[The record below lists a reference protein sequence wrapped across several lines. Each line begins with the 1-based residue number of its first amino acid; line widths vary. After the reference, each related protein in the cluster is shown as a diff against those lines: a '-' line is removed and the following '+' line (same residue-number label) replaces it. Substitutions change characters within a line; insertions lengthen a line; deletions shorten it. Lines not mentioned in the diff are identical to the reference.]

1 MKTWKWASLLVAF
14 AAIAACNNENATE
27 NNKDA
32 DLETSLKQP
41 INLTGADSAQMDT
54 EMGTD
59 REGIEEKDLDKKS
72 ADFDPAEVKLGKEH
86 E

>member
-1 MKTWKWASLLVAF
+1 MFAF
-14 AAIAACNNENATE
+14 IAIAACNSENTSE
-27 NNKDA
+27 KKKGA
-32 DLETSLKQP
+32 DLETSLSQP
-41 INLTGADSAQMDT
+41 ARLNGADSTIIDS

-72 ADFDPAEVKLGKEH
+72 ADFDPDEVKLGKEN